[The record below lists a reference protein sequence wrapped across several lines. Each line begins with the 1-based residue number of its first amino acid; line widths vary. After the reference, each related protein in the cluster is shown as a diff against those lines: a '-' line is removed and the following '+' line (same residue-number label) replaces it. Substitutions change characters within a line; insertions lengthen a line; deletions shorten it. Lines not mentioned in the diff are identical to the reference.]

1 MHLFCTCTRTR
12 SVSAPIYSYIHDA
25 LTRFMNNVVV
35 AVAAAAH
42 YVTFVWY
49 FFFMFIQML
58 QRKHLCNRRHSN
70 PMPATAIAKSLTHT
84 THTHTHMMHGVYMRF
99 VCVICNAKPNDLGR
113 FVYVQFFAV
122 NDLGEF
128 IRRPYLSRSSTYSA
142 FVSEYENK
150 KLHTLIVATVSH
162 ISFLIATRHFRYWC
176 IVVVVVVVVV
186 RESDRIEK
194 FAIHETTAEH
204 SVRHIRRELIF
215 IKQS

>member
-1 MHLFCTCTRTR
+1 MWLLLLQQQHIMLHLSEIFFSCSFKCCN
-12 SVSAPIYSYIHDA
+12 ANIYAI
-25 LTRFMNNVVV
+25 
-35 AVAAAAH
+35 AV
-42 YVTFVWY
+42 
-49 FFFMFIQML
+49 
-58 QRKHLCNRRHSN
+58 
-70 PMPATAIAKSLTHT
+70 TAIQCRPRPSQNHSHT
-84 THTHTHMMHGVYMRF
+84 PHIHTHTWCMETVYMRF